1 MSTFDRGFAR
11 LLLEICR
18 YTYAK
23 AFALAPEEGD
33 ALQWIEQQGGKP
45 DPASLEPIRGGDTS
59 VACVFRYP
67 DKNVVAYMGTK
78 TEFDNAVNAKDSI
91 EDWLN
96 NFRAAPVPFKLG
108 KEHLGLDKEVELPGR
123 VHAGFLSELKAVQAK
138 VIDVLSKNGGK
149 DKPLYLTGHSQG
161 GAEATLATVAL
172 LAGGF
177 KVAATY
183 TFAAPR
189 AGDRTFADAVPAE
202 FPFHRIE
209 FGDDIVPHVPPTLL
223 SRWVKTLVTVPRHLP
238 LKRFGVPVKVNE
250 FLELSVH
257 DLGYVGVG
265 RLCYGNHESGQ
276 LHVDMS
282 VRQEASLFLGRLT
295 RLLRH
300 PEHWAEHH
308 HLAGTRAEVSA
319 GKKGNYT
326 ALVSDFPIVEG

>member
-1 MSTFDRGFAR
+1 MSTFDRGYAR
-11 LLLEICR
+11 LSLEICR

-23 AFALAPEEGD
+23 AFALASEEGD
-33 ALQWIEQQGGKP
+33 ALQWIEQQGHKP
-45 DPASLEPIRGGDTS
+45 DPASLAPLRGGDTS

-67 DKNVVAYMGTK
+67 DKNIVSYMGTK
-78 TEFDNAVNAKDSI
+78 TEFNNAVNAKDSI
-91 EDWLN
+91 EDWLK

-108 KEHLGLDKEVELPGR
+108 KEHLGLDHEVELPGR
-123 VHAGFLSELKAVQAK
+123 VHAGFLSELKAVQPK
-138 VIDVLSKNGGK
+138 VIDVLLKNGGK

-161 GAEATLATVAL
+161 GAEATLATPAL
-172 LAGGF
+172 LAAGF

-189 AGDRTFADAVPAE
+189 SGDQTFADAVPVA

-223 SRWVKTLVTVPRHLP
+223 SRWVKMLVTIPRYLP

-250 FLELSVH
+250 ILELSVN

-265 RLCYGNHESGQ
+265 RLCYGNPEGGKF
-276 LHVDMS
+276 HVDMS
-282 VRQEASLFLGRLT
+282 LRQEASLLPGRLT

-300 PEHWAEHH
+300 PAHWAEHH
-308 HLAGTRAEVSA
+308 HLAGTKADVDA
-319 GKKGNYT
+319 GRKGNYT
-326 ALVSDFPIVEG
+326 ALVSDFPLVDG